1 MKTRIITAIIFG
13 VIMALGTMYSPQS
26 SAVLYCIVGILCL
39 WEFYGLILVKDSA
52 APANN
57 FRKIYAVFLSIVP
70 SLVALYEHF
79 SPYPLWNASVYQW
92 LMLLP
97 FIPFGFELVSGSS
110 KPFENI
116 GFNLVGFLYIGLPT
130 YLLTSMSLHDFTGRY
145 IIMAVMLL
153 IWANDVFAYFI
164 GKFLGRNKIFPDIS
178 PNKTWE
184 GTIGGFICAILW
196 GVVSFYC
203 WPVIKL
209 QLIQWVVLGAVCSVF
224 GIIGDLVASKLKRS
238 LNIKDTGNILP
249 GHGGLIDRF
258 DAFIFAIPFVVFTLC
273 YVFNDNRLYYFY
285 LLWH

>member
-1 MKTRIITAIIFG
+1 MGI
-13 VIMALGTMYSPQS
+13 GTMYSPQS
-26 SAVLYCIVGILCL
+26 SAILYCIVGILCL
-39 WEFYGLILVKDSA
+39 WEFYGLVLFQDGSPA
-52 APANN
+52 ANN
-57 FRKIYAVFLSIVP
+57 FRKIFAVFLGILPALV
-70 SLVALYEHF
+70 SLNENL
-79 SPYPLWNASVYQW
+79 SPYPLWKAGVYHW
-92 LMLLP
+92 FMLLP
-97 FIPFGFELVSGSS
+97 FVPFVFELLSGSK

-116 GFNLVGFLYIGLPT
+116 GLTIAGFLYIGFPT
-130 YLLTSMSLHDFTGRY
+130 YLLTSMSLQDITGRY

-164 GKFLGRNKIFPDIS
+164 GKLLGRHKIFPDIS

-184 GTIGGFICAILW
+184 GTIGGFICTILW

-224 GIIGDLVASKLKRS
+224 GILGDLVASKLKRS
-238 LNIKDTGNILP
+238 LQIKDTGNILP

-258 DAFIFAIPFVVFTLC
+258 DAFIFAMPFVVFTLC

-285 LLWH
+285 LLWHNY